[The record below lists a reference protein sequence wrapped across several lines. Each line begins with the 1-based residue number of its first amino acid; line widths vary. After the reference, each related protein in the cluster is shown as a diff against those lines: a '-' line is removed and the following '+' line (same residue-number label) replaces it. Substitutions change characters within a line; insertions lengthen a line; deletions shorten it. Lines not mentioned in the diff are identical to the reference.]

1 MKDQIGSFFYFP
13 STNFQ
18 KAAGGFGPIRINNRI
33 VIAVPFPKPEDEFDL
48 LIGDW
53 YNQSYKVK
61 AIKWIVSLIGLD
73 YPLYYVVTFFIIFL
87 KKLLCGNLC
96 WEFTSLCVLG
106 TWLMGRR

>member
-33 VIAVPFPKPEDEFDL
+33 VIRVPFPKPEDEFDL

-53 YNQSYKVK
+53 YNQSYKVLLNEYLLLL
-61 AIKWIVSLIGLD
+61 VSF
-73 YPLYYVVTFFIIFL
+73 VTPFIM
-87 KKLLCGNLC
+87 
-96 WEFTSLCVLG
+96 W
-106 TWLMGRR
+106 